1 MALALPTASRA
12 PASTPPA
19 AATPLLYRVRAHGR
33 RCRAPQPRPRPTP
46 PGLLDLPRPSSA
58 PPAIP
63 SHTLRTFARGHAP
76 AAGGPSGQYPSPPIH
91 LPRETDEPLVPN
103 SARTAHVVVSSVG
116 IATGRPRH
124 VSLAQ
129 RTIVDHH
136 RRRIS
141 HRPSPRSLAWSS
153 PEVSFGPALRSLMV
167 SSPLPLSILIL
178 LASCHARRGAR
189 SPWPKP
195 VEPAQAAVAP
205 LRSHTAEAPCVVVC
219 APSVVH
225 RYKVK
230 PVAEPHASS
239 CVRW

>member
-1 MALALPTASRA
+1 MGADAALPSLTRGPLRPACSTCRGPAARPQPSPVARYARSRVGMRQ
-12 PASTPPA
+12 PPA
-19 AATPLLYRVRAHGR
+19 DPQVSTHRLLFIFLAKPTSHS
-33 RCRAPQPRPRPTP
+33 CPTP
-46 PGLLDLPRPSSA
+46 PE
-58 PPAIP
+58 PP
-63 SHTLRTFARGHAP
+63 
-76 AAGGPSGQYPSPPIH
+76 
-91 LPRETDEPLVPN
+91 
-103 SARTAHVVVSSVG
+103 HVVVSSVG

-167 SSPLPLSILIL
+167 SSPLPLSIPIL

-189 SPWPKP
+189 SSWPKP
-195 VEPAQAAVAP
+195 GEPAQAAVAS
-205 LRSHTAEAPCVVVC
+205 LRSHAAEAPCVVVC
-219 APSVVH
+219 APSIVH

-230 PVAEPHASS
+230 PVAEPHASL